1 MNSDDGRVVS
11 NFINQAITN
20 KPITIYGDGKQTR
33 SFCFVD
39 DLIEGIDS
47 YVNLK
52 DNFLGPINLGNPEE
66 FNMNELAEKIIKLT
80 KSSSKIIYK
89 DLPENDPL
97 MRKPD
102 IALAS
107 EKLNFSPRVN
117 IENGLD
123 ETIEYFKTLK

>member
-1 MNSDDGRVVS
+1 
-11 NFINQAITN
+11 
-20 KPITIYGDGKQTR
+20 
-33 SFCFVD
+33 
-39 DLIEGIDS
+39 
-47 YVNLK
+47 
-52 DNFLGPINLGNPEE
+52 
-66 FNMNELAEKIIKLT
+66 MNELAEKIIKLT